1 MKEKYSH
8 VILKTWYWNWDIKLM
23 KDTIEQVGGIYE
35 SNKQGEDLD
44 IFVEND
50 GKGRW
55 QSFTAKV
62 DLKIPHIFDSEIEAY
77 GDSEKEAKDNLINMV
92 EDIIHSVS
100 NINKTRG
107 AVKNESK

>member
-1 MKEKYSH
+1 MKATSR
-8 VILKTWYWNWDIKLM
+8 
-23 KDTIEQVGGIYE
+23 
-35 SNKQGEDLD
+35 GEDLD

-62 DLKIPHIFDSEIEAY
+62 DLKIPRLFDSEIETY
-77 GDSEKEAKDNLINMV
+77 GYSEKEAKDNLINMV

-100 NINKTRG
+100 NINKARG
-107 AVKNESK
+107 VVKNESK

>member
-1 MKEKYSH
+1 MKATSR
-8 VILKTWYWNWDIKLM
+8 
-23 KDTIEQVGGIYE
+23 
-35 SNKQGEDLD
+35 GEDLD

-62 DLKIPHIFDSEIEAY
+62 DLKIPHLFNSEIEAY

-107 AVKNESK
+107 VVKNESK

>member
-1 MKEKYSH
+1 MKATSR
-8 VILKTWYWNWDIKLM
+8 
-23 KDTIEQVGGIYE
+23 
-35 SNKQGEDLD
+35 GEDLD
-44 IFVEND
+44 IFIEND

-55 QSFTAKV
+55 QSFTAKA
-62 DLKIPHIFDSEIEAY
+62 DLKIPHLFNSEIEAY

-100 NINKTRG
+100 NINKARG

>member
-1 MKEKYSH
+1 MKATSR
-8 VILKTWYWNWDIKLM
+8 
-23 KDTIEQVGGIYE
+23 
-35 SNKQGEDLD
+35 GEDLD

-62 DLKIPHIFDSEIEAY
+62 DLKIPHLFINSEIEAY
-77 GDSEKEAKDNLINMV
+77 GDSEKEAKDNLITMV

-100 NINKTRG
+100 NINKARG
-107 AVKNESK
+107 VVKNESK

>member
-1 MKEKYSH
+1 MKATSR
-8 VILKTWYWNWDIKLM
+8 
-23 KDTIEQVGGIYE
+23 
-35 SNKQGEDLD
+35 SEDLN

-55 QSFTAKV
+55 QSFKAKV
-62 DLKIPHIFDSEIEAY
+62 DLKIPHLFDSEIEAY

-100 NINKTRG
+100 NINKARG
-107 AVKNESK
+107 VVKNESK